1 MPALLINGKEHT
13 VDADPDMPI
22 LWAIRDIVG
31 LTGTK
36 YGCGTGVCG
45 ACTIH
50 LGGKAARA
58 CRVSVA
64 EAAGQEITTIEGLPE
79 GHPVQR
85 AWEALNVPSCGFC
98 QPGQIMQAAALLKQR
113 PDPEDQ
119 DIVQAMSGNICR
131 CGTYARII
139 AAVRAAAGAG
149 SGAAR

>member
-79 GHPVQR
+79 NHPVQR